1 MSRAPNWDD
10 LQRKPAAPA
19 EGGERSDRFDELC
32 AQIFSVNPGAEL
44 LALLHAR
51 HVDKRS
57 RPGAL
62 EAHLREEAAFRNFVL
77 DLESARDKGLAAA
90 AKASVKPA

>member
-1 MSRAPNWDD
+1 MNRTPNWTD
-10 LQRKPAAPA
+10 LERKPAAAP
-19 EGGERSDRFDELC
+19 EGERPSERFDELC
-32 AQIFSVNPGAEL
+32 AQVFSGNPGAEL

-62 EAHLREEAAFRNFVL
+62 EAHLREEAAFRNLVL

-90 AKASVKPA
+90 AKPSVKPA

>member
-1 MSRAPNWDD
+1 
-10 LQRKPAAPA
+10 
-19 EGGERSDRFDELC
+19 
-32 AQIFSVNPGAEL
+32 L